1 VEDPVIDNF
10 SVSEDMQ
17 RHSKDAANLLKS
29 LANQHRLLILCSLV
43 AGELSVG
50 ELNEMIPLSQSSLS
64 QHLAS
69 LRQGGLVK
77 TRRESQTIYYS
88 LSGDEAIKIIEVLQ
102 SIYCPELG

>member
-1 VEDPVIDNF
+1 MEDPVIDNF